1 MESLVRVQMEG
12 KGAKQEQEVL
22 GLKVTSSKTATA
34 GVPGHSAALRL
45 PSAGRDGCGEHLE

>member
-22 GLKVTSSKTATA
+22 GLKVTSSKTVTA
-34 GVPGHSAALRL
+34 GVPGHSAALVKKLRL
-45 PSAGRDGCGEHLE
+45 KKSVLL